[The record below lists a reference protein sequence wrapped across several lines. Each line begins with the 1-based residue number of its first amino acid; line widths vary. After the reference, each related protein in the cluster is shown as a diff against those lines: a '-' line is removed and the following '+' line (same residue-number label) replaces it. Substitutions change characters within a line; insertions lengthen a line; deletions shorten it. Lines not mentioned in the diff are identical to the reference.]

1 MKVLLA
7 HPGTQYSFHLAKQLE
22 RAGLLYQF
30 YTGLAISDK
39 SFKAKFLRFL
49 PYVVY
54 KKISNRIIENIPPE
68 KLKTLPLLEYQAIMG
83 MRNTNNPEDLI
94 YKRNLK
100 FQQSIPDRAIMESDI
115 VIGFDTSSW
124 ILAERC
130 KALGKLFFL
139 DVSIGHP
146 VSKEKIYKELSIS
159 YPEWKEQMVPK
170 KQSFIDLESKEM
182 ELADLI
188 IVPSEFVKQTLEEN
202 GIPGEKIK
210 LNPFG
215 TVVDQ
220 FKFTRNKKIENGE
233 VVFLFMGSLS
243 PRKGLP
249 FLLEAWSEMN
259 IPSARLI
266 IAGYGKIPDGIKLP
280 DNVTNK
286 GVIAK
291 DERQALFDSANVF
304 LFPSFFEGLAQV
316 QIEAMACGLPVVGT
330 RNSGANELVNEG
342 VNGFTIT
349 AGNKTELKKAI
360 QFFLDSPGKIEEMAV
375 EARKKVEEFSWDNYG
390 TRWKELLEKAFKRNS
405 TV

>member
-22 RAGLLYQF
+22 KAGLLYKF
-30 YTGLAISDK
+30 YTGLAISEEG
-39 SFKAKFLRFL
+39 FNAKLLRFL
-49 PYVVY
+49 PHILY
-54 KKISNRIIENIPPE
+54 KKISNRIIENIPPQ
-68 KLKTLPLLEYQAIMG
+68 KLKTLPFLEYQAIMG

-100 FQQSIPDRAIMESDI
+100 FQQSIPDSAIMESDI

-139 DVSIGHP
+139 DISIGHP
-146 VSKEKIYKELSIS
+146 ISKEKIYKELSIS

-170 KQSFIDLESKEM
+170 KQAFIDLECKEM

-202 GIPGEKIK
+202 GIPGDKIK

-220 FKFTRNKKIENGE
+220 FKFTRNKIIEHGE
-233 VVFLFMGSLS
+233 IVFLFMGSLS

-259 IPSARLI
+259 IPSAKLI

-280 DNVTNK
+280 EHVTNK

-330 RNSGANELVNEG
+330 KNSGANELVNEG
-342 VNGFTIT
+342 INGFTIG
-349 AGNKTELKKAI
+349 AGNKEELKKAI
-360 QFFLDSPGKIEEMAV
+360 QFFIDTPGRIEDMAV
-375 EARKKVEEFSWDNYG
+375 AARKKVEEFSWDNYG
-390 TRWKELLEKAFKRNS
+390 TRWKELLEKAFNK
-405 TV
+405 